1 MGNLYLKE
9 PVPPKTNTVQK
20 VKLFNVSLLAI
31 LLFTGLVLACSSQGE
46 DEGGS
51 TLEGQVGLI
60 GYGSLMSQESM
71 ELTLGRPYT
80 GVIRKIHLQGYQR
93 AWNILVPNTGTAAYT
108 CSGENGM
115 IKPETLIFLNIQTAE
130 AQSMNC
136 CLYILEETDLAAFD
150 AREIGYQRIEVSQ
163 HILETDIPELA
174 VYAYKALPAFTA
186 EADENNPGKN
196 VILLQYLEI
205 LERAFDV
212 LGSSF
217 EQEFQ
222 ESTVPL
228 DPSLVLDCVRGS

>member
-9 PVPPKTNTVQK
+9 PVSPKTNTVQK
-20 VKLFNVSLLAI
+20 VKLFRVSLLAI
-31 LLFTGLVLACSSQGE
+31 LLFTGLVLACSPQGE
-46 DEGGS
+46 DEGES
-51 TLEGQVGLI
+51 TLAGQVGLI

-93 AWNILVPNTGTAAYT
+93 IWNIRVPNTSEGVYT
-108 CSGENGM
+108 CMAESGS
-115 IKPETLIFLNIQTAE
+115 IIPESLIFLNIRSVE
-130 AQSMNC
+130 GQSMNC

-150 AREIGYQRIEVSQ
+150 AREIGYQRIEVSRD
-163 HILETDIPELA
+163 IVETDIPELSI
-174 VYAYKALPAFTA
+174 YAYKALPAFTA
-186 EADENNPGKN
+186 EAEENNPGKN

-228 DPSLVLDCVRGS
+228 DPSLVLDCVRGL